1 MIPIDLFK
9 SCNKPSVCKKH
20 NIFAIK
26 QKQSAIKWG
35 MLIYIHI
42 YTHLYQIANIHWIIE
57 KASRKTSTSALLAM
71 PKPLTMWITTN
82 CGKFFKRWEYQTML
96 PASWE
101 TCMQVKNRVRTGR
114 GTTDWFQTG
123 KRVYQGYILSLCLFN
138 LCKVHHAKRCPGW
151 STSWKQDCQ
160 KKHQSQ
166 ICRWHHPY
174 DRKWRTKKPLD
185 ESESGEW
192 KSWLKAQHSE
202 NEDHG
207 IWSHH
212 FMGSRWGNSGNSVRL
227 YIFGLQNDC
236 RWWLQPWN

>member
-82 CGKFFKRWEYQTML
+82 CGKFFKRWEYQTTL
-96 PASWE
+96 PASW
-101 TCMQVKNRVRTGR
+101 
-114 GTTDWFQTG
+114 D
-123 KRVYQGYILSLCLFN
+123 
-138 LCKVHHAKRCPGW
+138 
-151 STSWKQDCQ
+151 
-160 KKHQSQ
+160 
-166 ICRWHHPY
+166 ICTHLR
-174 DRKWRTKKPLD
+174 
-185 ESESGEW
+185 SS
-192 KSWLKAQHSE
+192 S
-202 NEDHG
+202 
-207 IWSHH
+207 
-212 FMGSRWGNSGNSVRL
+212 
-227 YIFGLQNDC
+227 
-236 RWWLQPWN
+236 